1 MTRTEKGNSEIFGF
15 PNGVA
20 LPPVHPG
27 RTVAAELAAR
37 GLSGHRAALKMRVPP
52 NRLALILAGRRGITA
67 DTALRLSLLF
77 GTSAQFW
84 MNLQSQ
90 YDLAITEREHGPKI
104 SAEVEAA

>member
-1 MTRTEKGNSEIFGF
+1 MTRTEKREIFDF
-15 PNGVA
+15 PHGTS

-27 RTVAAELAAR
+27 RTIAAELAAR
-37 GLSGHRAALKMRVPP
+37 GLTGHRAALKMRVPS

-67 DTALRLSLLF
+67 DTALRLSHLF

-90 YDLAITEREHGPKI
+90 YDLSVTEREHGRKI